1 MICSN
6 TATMRGYSLSF
17 QVSANSRHP
26 GIKPVAI
33 KRETARDALAKVRD
47 LKANGMTNVKVVGI
61 IHGHEKSYTEED
73 LVRLVSEAK

>member
-1 MICSN
+1 MLR
-6 TATMRGYSLSF
+6 TRQTMRGHSLSF

-61 IHGHEKSYTEED
+61 IHGHEKTYSED
-73 LVRLVSEAK
+73 DLLRLMNEAK